1 MNDITCP
8 YCAALNEVCHDDGQG
23 YEEGIAHEMCCRDCR
38 KNFVYYTA
46 ISFDY
51 SPSKA
56 DCLNGSA
63 HRVSPWRTLWS
74 DEYETV
80 QSRKCVDCGMEERQ
94 ERKSAIRGGCYE
106 RTKRTRMARARTIP
120 KT

>member
-46 ISFDY
+46 ISYDY
-51 SPSKA
+51 SAEKA

-63 HRVSPWRTLWS
+63 HRVSLWRTLWS

-80 QSRKCVDCGMEERQ
+80 QSRKCGDCGMEERQ
-94 ERKSAIRGGCYE
+94 ERKSAIRGWL
-106 RTKRTRMARARTIP
+106 P
-120 KT
+120 